1 MKRFSSSDSFEGL
14 EREDVFPIPIRP
26 LGKGKHEER
35 FQSLLPGRMEE
46 RFSSSDSFEGLER
59 EDVFPIPI
67 RPLGKGKHE
76 ERFQSLLPGR
86 MEEVEEEEQLCLDG
100 QSSLGEKKRRLS
112 LNQVRALEKNFEA
125 ANRLDPER
133 KVRLAQE
140 VGLQPRQVA
149 VWFQNRRAWW
159 KTKQLER
166 NYSDLKARHD
176 ALSLDHDALCR
187 DKEALEANIRE
198 LKAELARS
206 AMVAPDWNGKASEEK
221 KRAAFIHKDGASDSD
236 SSVLFNDEGSDQ
248 HNLMGF
254 RSHCSSFLFENKA
267 QDEGLILYRE
277 EPCSSLFS
285 EEQVPSFSWYCSE
298 GWD

>member
-1 MKRFSSSDSFEGL
+1 M
-14 EREDVFPIPIRP
+14 I
-26 LGKGKHEER
+26 
-35 FQSLLPGRMEE
+35 
-46 RFSSSDSFEGLER
+46 
-59 EDVFPIPI
+59 
-67 RPLGKGKHE
+67 
-76 ERFQSLLPGR
+76 
-86 MEEVEEEEQLCLDG
+86 G
-100 QSSLGEKKRRLS
+100 Q
-112 LNQVRALEKNFEA
+112 
-125 ANRLDPER
+125 
-133 KVRLAQE
+133 
-140 VGLQPRQVA
+140 
-149 VWFQNRRAWW
+149 
-159 KTKQLER
+159 
-166 NYSDLKARHD
+166 
-176 ALSLDHDALCR
+176 
-187 DKEALEANIRE
+187 IRE